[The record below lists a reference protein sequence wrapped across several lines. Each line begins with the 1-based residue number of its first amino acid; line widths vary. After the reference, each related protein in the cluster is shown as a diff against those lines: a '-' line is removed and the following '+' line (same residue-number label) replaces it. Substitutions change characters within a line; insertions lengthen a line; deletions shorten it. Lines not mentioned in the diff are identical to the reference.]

1 LPTAPSGK
9 ERLVATTTPPA
20 KAHGPFSRK
29 PHSRLLEESGDST
42 LRRSVGALDL
52 TALGVGAII
61 GTGIFVIIGEAISQT
76 GASIVISF
84 MLAGLTCAFSAL
96 SYAELSS
103 TIPISGSAYTYG
115 YATMGE
121 LVAWI
126 IGWDLILEYGVSVAG
141 IAVGWGGYLK
151 SLLDSLFGI
160 TLPDAIAQPPGEG
173 GTVNLPAV
181 LIVVIVATLLILG
194 VRKAA
199 KANLLLVGI
208 KLAILAFFIVVAF
221 TAFHGS
227 HFSPFATHGF
237 SGTVDA
243 ASVIFFAYIGFDA
256 VSTSGEEAEKPSR
269 DLPIGILASLAICTV
284 VYILVSIAAVGAL
297 EPSKLAG
304 AEDPLAKV
312 ITDGVGIAWAGDL
325 ISFGALVAI
334 ASVCLTILY
343 GQTRVAFAMSRDG
356 LLPRGFGKTSEK
368 YGTPVMITAL
378 FGFLVAVLAAL
389 VPLKEIAE
397 LVNIGTL
404 FAFLIVNIGVIVL
417 RRTEPDLDRSFRTP
431 LVPIFP
437 IIGGAL
443 CIYLMTR
450 LPGLTWARF
459 GVWLAIGFV
468 VYFTY
473 SRRHSRLRHELSGS

>member
-1 LPTAPSGK
+1 
-9 ERLVATTTPPA
+9 
-20 KAHGPFSRK
+20 
-29 PHSRLLEESGDST
+29 
-42 LRRSVGALDL
+42 
-52 TALGVGAII
+52 
-61 GTGIFVIIGEAISQT
+61 
-76 GASIVISF
+76 
-84 MLAGLTCAFSAL
+84 
-96 SYAELSS
+96 
-103 TIPISGSAYTYG
+103 
-115 YATMGE
+115 MGE

-160 TLPDAIAQPPGEG
+160 SLPAAIAEPPGEG

-181 LIVVIVATLLILG
+181 LIVVIVAILLVFG

-199 KANLLLVGI
+199 KANIVLVGI
-208 KLAILAFFIVVAF
+208 KLAVLAFFVVVAF
-221 TAFHGS
+221 SAFHGS
-227 HFSPFATHGF
+227 HFKPFATHGF

-256 VSTSGEEAEKPSR
+256 VSTSGEEAREPSR

-297 EPSKLAG
+297 SPAKLAG
-304 AEDPLAKV
+304 SEDPLAKV
-312 ITDGVGIAWAGDL
+312 VTEGVGLSWAGDI
-325 ISFGALVAI
+325 ISFGAIVSI

-343 GQTRVAFAMSRDG
+343 GQTRVAYAMCRDG
-356 LLPRGFGKTSEK
+356 LLPKRFGQTSERF
-368 YGTPVMITAL
+368 GTPVYITAV
-378 FGFLVAVLAAL
+378 FGLLVAVLAAL
-389 VPLKEIAE
+389 VPLTDIAK

-404 FAFLIVNIGVIVL
+404 FAFLIVNIGVIIL

-450 LPGLTWARF
+450 LPSTTWIRF
-459 GVWLAIGFV
+459 AVWLAAGFV
-468 VYFTY
+468 VYFAY
-473 SRRHSRLRHELSGS
+473 SRRHSNLREELEGA